1 MPAGP
6 LASMEAVRQVHSY
19 ADQLARTAAAA
30 PEGHPT
36 AVADI
41 GDPGEPLCLW
51 IWLMCLARLLI
62 GMP

>member
-1 MPAGP
+1 
-6 LASMEAVRQVHSY
+6 MEAVRQVHSY
-19 ADQLARTAAAA
+19 VDELARTSAEA

-51 IWLMCLARLLI
+51 IWLMCLARLQI